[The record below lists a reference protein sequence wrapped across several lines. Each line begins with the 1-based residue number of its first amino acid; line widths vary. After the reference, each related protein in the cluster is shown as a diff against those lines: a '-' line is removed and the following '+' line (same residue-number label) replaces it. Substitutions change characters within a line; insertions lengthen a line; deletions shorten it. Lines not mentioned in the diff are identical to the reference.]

1 MRSLT
6 GLAAPML
13 AVIPLNALHAD
24 PLPFRDG
31 VYLSQPELCGL
42 SISEM
47 TNRIGDE
54 VHYIYQ
60 EIDGAVFRGA
70 EALCDI
76 DDVSISG
83 DRVRFQ
89 ASCDMEG
96 TINRETIEL
105 VYVSDN
111 AFQSGGTVFQRC
123 G

>member
-6 GLAAPML
+6 GLGALML
-13 AVIPLNALHAD
+13 AAIPFNALHAD

-70 EALCDI
+70 EAQCDI
-76 DDVSISG
+76 GDVSISG

-96 TINRETIEL
+96 MINRETIEL
-105 VYVSDN
+105 TYVSEST
-111 AFQSGGTVFQRC
+111 FQSGGAVFQRC